1 MLSSRLS
8 LKISEEIV
16 VFKRIRQIFCLHSF
30 EFERVE
36 GGDPRDHHYL
46 LTCRKCGKEVERFL

>member
-16 VFKRIRQIFCLHSF
+16 VFKRMRQISCLHSF
-30 EFERVE
+30 EIERVE
-36 GGDPRDHHYL
+36 GDDPRDYHYL